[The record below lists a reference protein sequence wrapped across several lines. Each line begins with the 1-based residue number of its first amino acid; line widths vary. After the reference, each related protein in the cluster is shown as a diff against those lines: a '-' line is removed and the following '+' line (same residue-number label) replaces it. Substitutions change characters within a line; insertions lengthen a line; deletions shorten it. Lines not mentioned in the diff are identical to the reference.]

1 MYFSIDVT
9 EKSTWEL
16 MLVFYDVD
24 SQKFDFNKASMFKK
38 SEMIFSEPEARR
50 FLKKCDGTKT
60 D

>member
-38 SEMIFSEPEARR
+38 SEMIFS
-50 FLKKCDGTKT
+50 
-60 D
+60 